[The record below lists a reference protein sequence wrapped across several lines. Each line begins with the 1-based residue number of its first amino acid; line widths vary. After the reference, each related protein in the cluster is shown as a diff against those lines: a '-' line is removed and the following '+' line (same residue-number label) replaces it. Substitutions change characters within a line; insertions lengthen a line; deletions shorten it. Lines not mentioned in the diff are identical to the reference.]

1 MYGIGGKGGGVCE
14 EDIKGFRLIY
24 RCVKIFYYN
33 KWINIR
39 KNICIKMIIKDLFF
53 LLW

>member
-1 MYGIGGKGGGVCE
+1 MYVWDWGEGGVCE

-24 RCVKIFYYN
+24 RCVIIFYYN

-39 KNICIKMIIKDLFF
+39 KYMYKNDN
-53 LLW
+53 